1 MIEITGLEKQ
11 YDEVQIL
18 KNINLTIKKGE
29 IFGLIGLSGAGKST
43 LLRCINGLVPYDR
56 GSLKVN
62 GIEVKDLLMR
72 IIIPGLKTT
81 VYMVMIAT
89 ICSAILG
96 FAIAILLYVTRKS
109 GLHPNAGIF
118 AFINTIVN
126 VIRSFPFVILMVSI
140 IPLTRFLVGTSI
152 GENAAL
158 VPLTIASAPFMA
170 RLFETSFESVDS
182 EVLEAAQACGASDIQ
197 IIFQV
202 IVKESLPLLMQNLTL
217 AVISILGFSA
227 MAGAVGA
234 GGLGSVALMYGY
246 QNFNDTIMYGTVIIL
261 IILVQ
266 VIQFVGNK
274 LYDRLK

>member
-1 MIEITGLEKQ
+1 MEHSFTE
-11 YDEVQIL
+11 
-18 KNINLTIKKGE
+18 
-29 IFGLIGLSGAGKST
+29 
-43 LLRCINGLVPYDR
+43 
-56 GSLKVN
+56 
-62 GIEVKDLLMR
+62 LLMR

-182 EVLEAAQACGASDIQ
+182 EVLEAAQGCGASDIQ

>member
-1 MIEITGLEKQ
+1 MGLSLMIEE
-11 YDEVQIL
+11 
-18 KNINLTIKKGE
+18 
-29 IFGLIGLSGAGKST
+29 A
-43 LLRCINGLVPYDR
+43 
-56 GSLKVN
+56 
-62 GIEVKDLLMR
+62 
-72 IIIPGLKTT
+72 
-81 VYMVMIAT
+81 
-89 ICSAILG
+89 
-96 FAIAILLYVTRKS
+96 
-109 GLHPNAGIF
+109 LHPNAGIF

>member
-1 MIEITGLEKQ
+1 MGHSFTELLA
-11 YDEVQIL
+11 QI
-18 KNINLTIKKGE
+18 I
-29 IFGLIGLSGAGKST
+29 
-43 LLRCINGLVPYDR
+43 VPA
-56 GSLKVN
+56 
-62 GIEVKDLLMR
+62 
-72 IIIPGLKTT
+72 LKTT
-81 VYMVMIAT
+81 LYMVLIAT

-96 FAIAILLYVTRKS
+96 FMIAVLLYITRKS

-118 AFINTIVN
+118 AVINTIVN
-126 VIRSFPFVILMVSI
+126 IIRSFLFVILMVSI
-140 IPLTRFLVGTSI
+140 IPFTRFLVGTSI

-158 VPLTIASAPFMA
+158 VPLTLASAPFMA
-170 RLFETSFESVDS
+170 RLFETSFESVDA
-182 EVLEAAQACGASDIQ
+182 EVIEAAKACGASDIQ

-246 QNFNDTIMYGTVIIL
+246 QNFNDMIMYGTVVIL

-266 VIQFVGNK
+266 VIQFVGNL
-274 LYDRLK
+274 LYNRLK

>member
-1 MIEITGLEKQ
+1 MVHSFTE
-11 YDEVQIL
+11 
-18 KNINLTIKKGE
+18 
-29 IFGLIGLSGAGKST
+29 
-43 LLRCINGLVPYDR
+43 LLA
-56 GSLKVN
+56 
-62 GIEVKDLLMR
+62 R
-72 IIIPGLKTT
+72 IIVPALQTT
-81 VYMVMIAT
+81 LYMVAIAT

-96 FAIAILLYVTRKS
+96 FGIAVLLYITRKS
-109 GLHPNAGIF
+109 GLHPNAGVF
-118 AFINTIVN
+118 EVINTIVN

-140 IPLTRFLVGTSI
+140 IPFTRFLVGTSI

-158 VPLTIASAPFMA
+158 VPLTLASAPFMA
-170 RLFETSFESVDS
+170 RLFETSFESVDA
-182 EVLEAAQACGASDIQ
+182 EVIEAAKACGASDIQ

-202 IVKESLPLLMQNLTL
+202 LVKESLPLLMQNLTL

-266 VIQFVGNK
+266 VIQFVGNR
-274 LYDRLK
+274 LYNRLK

>member
-1 MIEITGLEKQ
+1 MEHSFTE
-11 YDEVQIL
+11 
-18 KNINLTIKKGE
+18 
-29 IFGLIGLSGAGKST
+29 
-43 LLRCINGLVPYDR
+43 
-56 GSLKVN
+56 
-62 GIEVKDLLMR
+62 LLMR

-126 VIRSFPFVILMVSI
+126 VIRSFPI

>member
-1 MIEITGLEKQ
+1 MEHSFTE
-11 YDEVQIL
+11 
-18 KNINLTIKKGE
+18 
-29 IFGLIGLSGAGKST
+29 
-43 LLRCINGLVPYDR
+43 
-56 GSLKVN
+56 
-62 GIEVKDLLMR
+62 LLMR

-170 RLFETSFESVDS
+170 RLF
-182 EVLEAAQACGASDIQ
+182 
-197 IIFQV
+197 
-202 IVKESLPLLMQNLTL
+202 
-217 AVISILGFSA
+217 
-227 MAGAVGA
+227 
-234 GGLGSVALMYGY
+234 
-246 QNFNDTIMYGTVIIL
+246 
-261 IILVQ
+261 
-266 VIQFVGNK
+266 
-274 LYDRLK
+274 

>member
-1 MIEITGLEKQ
+1 MEHSFTE
-11 YDEVQIL
+11 
-18 KNINLTIKKGE
+18 
-29 IFGLIGLSGAGKST
+29 
-43 LLRCINGLVPYDR
+43 LR
-56 GSLKVN
+56 
-62 GIEVKDLLMR
+62 MR